1 MRCGTA
7 LYYGVVI
14 CALIS
19 TSILIAE
26 TDVVIATRNG
36 SIRGRVSEGTAV
48 FKGIPYAAPPIGM
61 LRWRE
66 PMPPQTWKGLREARE
81 FGPPCAQPDRGWNH
95 DLAKISSEDCLTLN
109 IWAPDVASARPKAV
123 MVFLH
128 GGSNQGGGSRG
139 GDSLDPVFDGRFLAS
154 HGVLVVTV
162 NYRLGVFGFFTH
174 PELTTESAHHA
185 SGNLGILD
193 QIAALEWI
201 QKNIAGFSGDPAQV
215 TLFGQSA
222 GAADIQCMMS
232 SKLARGLFARAI
244 AESAN
249 VVDSQFFPYPF
260 LSESERKGLA
270 FAKRLGAPD
279 TGSIAFLRKL
289 STAELLGAYATP
301 GASPTFSLIIDG
313 YVVPGTPAQA
323 FVGGEEM
330 AVPLIIGSNG
340 REGDSAHMGVG
351 KNTALDL
358 SAKPAVQTNRIPD
371 TAAKSIV
378 EFYGPLGERAL
389 EVYRLDATAYPPH
402 GDITTQF
409 KTDITMRCGAWIV
422 AKWHSHRA
430 PTWRYEF
437 THGYE
442 PLGAVHIWELPYV
455 FGMLISPADGPADRK
470 LSDQIQQ
477 YWVNF
482 AKTGDPN
489 SDMLPPWPRVDSDES
504 YLDFTSDGPLA
515 RENLRLAACELYLMR
530 VENILSEAR

>member
-1 MRCGTA
+1 
-7 LYYGVVI
+7 
-14 CALIS
+14 
-19 TSILIAE
+19 
-26 TDVVIATRNG
+26 
-36 SIRGRVSEGTAV
+36 
-48 FKGIPYAAPPIGM
+48 M